1 MQYITNDWEQESL
14 PANQKSFAIIHV
26 FTGQMA
32 TTMLDLYKK
41 KAILKLRVPANMTQ
55 LLDLRVHGYV
65 KRFTRRKLKN
75 WYSLQISK
83 QLDEGKPLHDID
95 DPLQFSLLK
104 RIYTEWMV
112 KLYNQMTAIPSKET
126 GG

>member
-1 MQYITNDWEQESL
+1 MQYITNDREQESL

-55 LLDLRVHGYV
+55 LLDWEFMGMQSDSRVENSKIGILY
-65 KRFTRRKLKN
+65 RFLNN
-75 WYSLQISK
+75 WMK
-83 QLDEGKPLHDID
+83 AN
-95 DPLQFSLLK
+95 
-104 RIYTEWMV
+104 RYTTLMIH
-112 KLYNQMTAIPSKET
+112 YNFHY
-126 GG
+126 

>member
-41 KAILKLRVPANMTQ
+41 KQYWSCVYLQTWHNFWIWEYMGMQSDSRVENSKIGILYRFLNNWMKAN
-55 LLDLRVHGYV
+55 R
-65 KRFTRRKLKN
+65 
-75 WYSLQISK
+75 
-83 QLDEGKPLHDID
+83 
-95 DPLQFSLLK
+95 
-104 RIYTEWMV
+104 YTTLMIH
-112 KLYNQMTAIPSKET
+112 YNFHY
-126 GG
+126 